1 VRLDELLD
9 LGRIRPAF
17 QPRDGLLAFQEDER
31 RHPAHVESLRELG
44 LLVDVDAGHL
54 KPMPLLPRELRE
66 QAVHAPGRAGSPGGE
81 EDEEIPTIAAGAP
94 GAAGHRASFSRPGE
108 RETPSHYTE
117 NMGDWY
123 SVGVFAGLGVALG
136 IVAAA
141 VLAGRRMSLAAPFL
155 GAAVGIVLGVVF
167 ANADEAAGGGVGG
180 LLGAA
185 GTLEL
190 VRGALGRGGTRVATG
205 LLVALGAVLVAA
217 LAFIPGVGY
226 VEAIVLPALGARL
239 RRRGGKRYAGLR
251 SLARD

>member
-1 VRLDELLD
+1 
-9 LGRIRPAF
+9 
-17 QPRDGLLAFQEDER
+17 
-31 RHPAHVESLRELG
+31 
-44 LLVDVDAGHL
+44 
-54 KPMPLLPRELRE
+54 
-66 QAVHAPGRAGSPGGE
+66 
-81 EDEEIPTIAAGAP
+81 
-94 GAAGHRASFSRPGE
+94 
-108 RETPSHYTE
+108 
-117 NMGDWY
+117 MGDWY

-155 GAAVGIVLGVVF
+155 GAAVGIVLGIVF
-167 ANADEAAGGGVGG
+167 ASADEAAGGGVGG

-185 GTLEL
+185 GALEL

-205 LLVALGAVLVAA
+205 LLVALGAVFVAA

-226 VEAIVLPALGARL
+226 VEAVVLPALGARL